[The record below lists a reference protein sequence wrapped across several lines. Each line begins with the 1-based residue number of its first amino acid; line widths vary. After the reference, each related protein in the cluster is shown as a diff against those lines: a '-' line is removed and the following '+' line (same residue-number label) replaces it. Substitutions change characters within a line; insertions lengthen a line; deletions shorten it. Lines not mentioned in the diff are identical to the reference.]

1 MIEVNWKPIDEAD
14 YDDALGMLPPA
25 LQTGIGF
32 LMGEPATH
40 RTCSVHGGVKPTFA
54 AFIHKGERFFKA
66 DRPLTIAEFIQAC
79 INPIVPEQ
87 Q

>member
-1 MIEVNWKPIDEAD
+1 MNVTWKPIDEAD

-25 LQTGIGF
+25 MQTGSGF
-32 LMGEPATH
+32 LMGEPASH
-40 RTCSVHGGVKPTFA
+40 RTCEIHGKVKPTFA
-54 AFIHKGERFFKA
+54 AFIQKSGRFFKA

-87 Q
+87 S